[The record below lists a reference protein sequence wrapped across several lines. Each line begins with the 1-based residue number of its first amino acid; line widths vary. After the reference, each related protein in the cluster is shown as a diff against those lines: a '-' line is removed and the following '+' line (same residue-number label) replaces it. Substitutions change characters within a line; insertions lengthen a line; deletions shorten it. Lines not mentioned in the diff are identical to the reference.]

1 MAVQA
6 GAGVTGERGDQ
17 QKGVGKPRS
26 GAAFLLAQVGAHA
39 ARLFAERIA
48 ALGLTPAH
56 AGIFR
61 ILSATPGM
69 TQKELA
75 AALGTLPNRIVGLVD
90 ELQDEGLIER
100 KVQAQDRRR
109 HALEITEAGR
119 KMNEA
124 LGATARSHQAALL
137 EALSEDERAQLASL
151 LQRVADQQG
160 LIPRVHPGYA
170 RSR

>member
-1 MAVQA
+1 MAGKQ
-6 GAGVTGERGDQ
+6 GDQ
-17 QKGVGKPRS
+17 QNGAGKPKS
-26 GAAFLLAQVGAHA
+26 GAAFLLAQIGAHA

-48 ALGLTPAH
+48 GLGLAPAH

-61 ILSATPGM
+61 ILSATPGL

-75 AALGTLPNRIVGLVD
+75 AALGALPNRIVGLVD
-90 ELQDEGLIER
+90 ELQDKGLIER
-100 KVQAQDRRR
+100 QVQAQDRRR
-109 HALEITEAGR
+109 HALQITEAGR

-124 LGATARSHQAALL
+124 LGAAARSHQAALL

-160 LIPRVHPGYA
+160 LIRRAHPGYA
-170 RSR
+170 RSRQ

>member
-1 MAVQA
+1 VPS
-6 GAGVTGERGDQ
+6 ERRDQ
-17 QKGVGKPRS
+17 LKGVSKLRS
-26 GAAFLLAQVGAHA
+26 GAAFLLAQIGAHA

-48 ALGLTPAH
+48 GLGLTPAH

-61 ILSATPGM
+61 ILSASPGM

-75 AALGTLPNRIVGLVD
+75 AALGTRPNRIVGLVD
-90 ELQDEGLIER
+90 ELQDKGLIER
-100 KVQAQDRRR
+100 QVQAQDRRR
-109 HALEITEAGR
+109 HALQITEAGR

-124 LGATARSHQAALL
+124 LGIAARSHQAALL
-137 EALSEDERAQLASL
+137 EALSEDERTQLASL

-170 RSR
+170 QSHR